1 MLTILEFTLECLCEA
16 DEVGDAELLG
26 AEAELGVGEEPGVL
40 DAELVEQRTDVV
52 AQRLAARTASIGRV
66 RCVHRGK

>member
-16 DEVGDAELLG
+16 DEVG
-26 AEAELGVGEEPGVL
+26 